1 MVLLMFWSVLV
12 SMILSY
18 SRWVRFHC
26 PLVALFKISP
36 SRSAGVLE
44 RFSLDDLELLKMC
57 ETYSG
62 YYFDFLIGD

>member
-1 MVLLMFWSVLV
+1 MFGGDLV
-12 SMILSY
+12 SRILSY
-18 SRWVRFHC
+18 SRWVRLPC
-26 PLVALFKISP
+26 PLVGLFRTFP
-36 SRSAGVLE
+36 SRSVDVLE